1 MYAWKEGSLLA
12 DTEFKIFARLLATKY
27 RRNRRVEKFA
37 KELFTEIYLPES
49 EDDPVDET
57 LPRTYKAY
65 YYGQNDITELASK
78 ISGSLDTANFEQYI
92 QTDSDDT
99 IEYLCDSF
107 KQWYPDI
114 DSGNYCQKIAQRF
127 KDIIDHAAAPKT
139 KDISIVAATIGGVPV
154 VQMATLKEKYG
165 IGLVAETGSVCPND
179 GCQKSLFT
187 YKDGHTE
194 LIYDVA
200 VIDPDVSPDNPSN
213 LIALCPECAAKYAAL
228 KKPDDIARMT
238 DIKKSLVEAHDDQE
252 IRSDQH
258 VQEGVRRVIEKIPF
272 ITPPVDIDL
281 NYDPVPVKQKI
292 SDFSLYL
299 RIKTE
304 VNVYFNDVHE
314 VFQQMGREGR
324 LRFNPFC
331 QQVRYMYVSFRDKG
345 YSQDKIFYEMT
356 KWLFDATHEKWGDC
370 EIVIAYFTQKCEAF
384 DVIA

>member
-1 MYAWKEGSLLA
+1 
-12 DTEFKIFARLLATKY
+12 
-27 RRNRRVEKFA
+27 
-37 KELFTEIYLPES
+37 
-49 EDDPVDET
+49 
-57 LPRTYKAY
+57 
-65 YYGQNDITELASK
+65 
-78 ISGSLDTANFEQYI
+78 
-92 QTDSDDT
+92 
-99 IEYLCDSF
+99 
-107 KQWYPDI
+107 
-114 DSGNYCQKIAQRF
+114 
-127 KDIIDHAAAPKT
+127 
-139 KDISIVAATIGGVPV
+139 
-154 VQMATLKEKYG
+154 
-165 IGLVAETGSVCPND
+165 
-179 GCQKSLFT
+179 
-187 YKDGHTE
+187 

>member
-1 MYAWKEGSLLA
+1 MA
-12 DTEFKIFARLLATKY
+12 DTEFKIFAKLLSTKY
-27 RRNRRVEKFA
+27 RRNKKVEVFA
-37 KELFTEIYLPES
+37 KELFEKIYLPES

-57 LPRTYKAY
+57 LPRTYRAY
-65 YYGQNDITELASK
+65 YYGPNDISELASK
-78 ISGSLDTANFEQYI
+78 ISGSLDTGNFAEYI

-107 KQWYPDI
+107 RPWFPDI
-114 DSGNYCQKIAQRF
+114 DSSNYCACIAERF

-139 KDISIVAATIGGVPV
+139 KDTTLAATSGGVPAI
-154 VQMATLKEKYG
+154 QMATLKEKYG

-187 YKDGHTE
+187 YRDGHTE

-200 VIDPDVSPDNPSN
+200 VIDPSNSFNEQPN

-228 KKPDDIARMT
+228 KTPDDIARMT
-238 DIKKSLVEAHDDQE
+238 KIKEALVNAHDDQK
-252 IRSDQH
+252 IRADQH

-272 ITPPVDIDL
+272 IKPPTDIDL
-281 NYDPVPVKQKI
+281 NYDPVPVRQKI
-292 SDFSLYL
+292 SDFALYL
-299 RIKTE
+299 RIKTD

-314 VFQQMGREGR
+314 VFQEMGREGK

-345 YSQDKIFYEMT
+345 YSQDQIFYEMT
-356 KWLFDATHEKWGDC
+356 KWLYDATNEKWRDC

-384 DVIA
+384 DVIAE